1 MKIVGN
7 NVEKHEAQLIAGYTR
22 QCIKLL
28 RRKEYELN
36 LPAGAADAAYTRLEV
51 KNRARSSSSA
61 CADFIRINLG
71 YWQVGNC
78 SP

>member
-51 KNRARSSSSA
+51 KNRASESTSDTGKLA
-61 CADFIRINLG
+61 TVAHEVAHGI
-71 YWQVGNC
+71 
-78 SP
+78 